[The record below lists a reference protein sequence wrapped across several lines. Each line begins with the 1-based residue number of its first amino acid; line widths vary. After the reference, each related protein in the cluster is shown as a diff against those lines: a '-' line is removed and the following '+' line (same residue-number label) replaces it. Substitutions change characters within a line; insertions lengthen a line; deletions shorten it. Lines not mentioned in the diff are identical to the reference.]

1 MLRINNL
8 AEKLLLIIFL
18 HPLQQYVISIYKI
31 KVASATV
38 VVTLRL
44 HINTNK
50 IDHVLVLNVYIFMK
64 VIHELIQYAKFH
76 FDWLPPY

>member
-1 MLRINNL
+1 MFDDKSIPINYNL
-8 AEKLLLIIFL
+8 STKTSRFL
-18 HPLQQYVISIYKI
+18 NKI

-50 IDHVLVLNVYIFMK
+50 IDHVLVLNVYIFHDEGYSW
-64 VIHELIQYAKFH
+64 INPICEILFSLATTIIQS
-76 FDWLPPY
+76 